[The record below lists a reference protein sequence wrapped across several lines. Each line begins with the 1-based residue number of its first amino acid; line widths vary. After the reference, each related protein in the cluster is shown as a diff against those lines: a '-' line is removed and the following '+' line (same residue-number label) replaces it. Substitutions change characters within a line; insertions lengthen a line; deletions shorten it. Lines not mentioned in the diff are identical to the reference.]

1 MQPTGT
7 LTGAPVQDAAA
18 TSRSSGTSATA
29 ASGEPASEASAA
41 LLQASGGVSPGKT
54 QPAKVAPPSLAADG
68 AQAPLV
74 SADPPT
80 GKTQT
85 SSASDSAFSSSTEP
99 TSASV
104 PDSPAQTSSAPDSA
118 FSSSTEFQSG
128 SKTAS
133 ETVSATEGEPISE
146 TKEMAQPGA
155 YVPQPIPEGAAD
167 SAQIDPALTP
177 PTASVSSAVA
187 AQVS

>member
-85 SSASDSAFSSSTEP
+85 SSAPDSAFSSSTEP